1 MRKQILLLAASVG
14 FTAGLQ
20 GQVGINTDSPKAT
33 LDVVARN
40 TDGSKPEGLIAP
52 RLTKD
57 VLVAASGTGQYGT
70 LQNGAIV
77 YVTDAVAGGSSTG
90 QTAYVDA
97 PGYYYF
103 DGVSNQWKKM
113 GERSNI
119 YNADGTLSN
128 PRIMTM
134 DGNTLGFV
142 GGRVGIGSSASHPSA
157 ILGLESTTLGFLP
170 PRMTKAQ
177 MDAIVNPSVGLMIYC
192 TDFAGDQG
200 CLMINDSSVETS
212 PKWASLCSSNVSSP
226 IVMSIDCSSAVTS
239 GNLYSGVTASGVTT
253 TIPYN
258 GGNGGAYQAVNFY
271 STGVQG
277 LVASLPAG
285 ALNTGNGSFVFNI
298 IGTPNGT
305 GTANFD
311 ITIAGKQCSFSI
323 PVTTLA
329 ASVGSLTCG
338 SVVFS
343 PATLTQWAAYSGTLT
358 VPYTGG
364 NGGAYP
370 SSSFTVNGLTFTRP
384 AGTLATGNGNF
395 VYNVSGTPTAS
406 GTMSVPVSFGTVSCN
421 VTKAVQAPA
430 GAVTGLTCGSASFSP
445 ATLTQWIAY
454 NGTLTV
460 PYTGGNGGAYSS
472 SSFTVNGLT
481 FTRPAGTLAA
491 GNGSLMYNVSGTPT
505 ASGTM
510 SVPVSLGTASCNVSK
525 TVTIGTTVVMPGNS
539 QAWMRHNLGA
549 DTSLNPDTP
558 IVIGLHG
565 NYYQWG
571 RKAAVANASTSAA
584 AISGWNTTDAPPSS
598 WSDTSKTANDPCPAG
613 FRVPTRQQWINL
625 VNNTTK
631 SNTGSWTNS
640 ATNYGTA
647 LILTAS
653 GGQKL
658 TFPAAGYRSNMN
670 GSLAAR
676 GAFGAYWSS
685 TFDSSASVHAH
696 SMNFD
701 SDSVSSSISQV
712 RSGGYSIRCISE

>member
-1 MRKQILLLAASVG
+1 MRKQILLLVASVG
-14 FTAGLQ
+14 FTAVLQ
-20 GQVGINTDSPKAT
+20 GQVGINTESPKAT

-40 TDGSKPEGLIAP
+40 TDGSKPEGIIAP

-57 VLVAASGTGQYGT
+57 ALVAASGTGQYGT
-70 LQNGAIV
+70 PQNGAIV

-364 NGGAYP
+364 NGQAYP
-370 SSSFTVNGLTFTRP
+370 QASFVKNGLTFTRP

-395 VYNVSGTPTAS
+395 IYTVSGTPSAS
-406 GTMSVPVSFGTVSCN
+406 GSMDVPISFTGATACN
-421 VTKAVQAPA
+421 VTK
-430 GAVTGLTCGSASFSP
+430 
-445 ATLTQWIAY
+445 
-454 NGTLTV
+454 TV
-460 PYTGGNGGAYSS
+460 
-472 SSFTVNGLT
+472 
-481 FTRPAGTLAA
+481 AA
-491 GNGSLMYNVSGTPT
+491 
-505 ASGTM
+505 
-510 SVPVSLGTASCNVSK
+510 
-525 TVTIGTTVVMPGNS
+525 GTTVVMPGNTK
-539 QAWMRHNLGA
+539 AWMRHNLGA

-571 RKAAVANASTSAA
+571 RKAAVATSGTAA
-584 AISGWNTTDAPPSS
+584 GAISGWNSTPAPDGS
-598 WSDTSKTANDPCPAG
+598 WSDTTKTTNDPCPTG
-613 FRVPTRQQWINL
+613 FRVPTRQQWMNL
-625 VNNTTK
+625 VNSTTR
-631 SNTGSWTNS
+631 SNTGSWTDS
-640 ATNYGTA
+640 ATNFGTA
-647 LILTAS
+647 LTLIAS

-658 TFPAAGYRSNMN
+658 TFPAAGGRYYTD
-670 GSLAAR
+670 GSLQNR
-676 GAFGAYWSS
+676 GFSGNYWSS
-685 TFDSSASVHAH
+685 TMDTGAVGYALFFTSTTLTPSNKPYRPRAFSV
-696 SMNFD
+696 
-701 SDSVSSSISQV
+701 
-712 RSGGYSIRCISE
+712 RCIAE